1 MKFNKNMKISLRA
14 PRAKPV
20 ESLLETPKEAGQFA
34 VTTTNWAHRGIN
46 FEPGDLLRIS
56 FNQRY
61 VNHPGLMQVISCHH
75 TCPLDRHYL
84 GSQYLAPLGA
94 FKITKT
100 IPVGTQVR
108 LICKEYPIPVE
119 TVLTVMEHK
128 GDFITVK
135 YQKKLFKIND
145 SDIEGTPTNP
155 QARRGHTTVYADG
168 RPSGPRN
175 IFEVL
180 DDPYNSHSEYN
191 DYPEDCEQEENGD
204 Y

>member
-1 MKFNKNMKISLRA
+1 MKFNKNMKLGLRA

-34 VTTTNWAHRGIN
+34 ITSTRWSNRGIQ

-61 VNHPGLMQVISCHH
+61 VNHPGLTQVISCHH

-84 GSQYLAPLGA
+84 GSQYLAPRDAYKL
-94 FKITKT
+94 IKT
-100 IPVGTQVR
+100 IPEGTQIR
-108 LICKEYPIPVE
+108 LICKDYPIPVE
-119 TVLTVMEHK
+119 TVLTVIEHK
-128 GDFITVK
+128 NNFITVK
-135 YQKKLFKIND
+135 YQKKLYRIND
-145 SDIEGTPTNP
+145 GDIEGVPTNK
-155 QARRGHTTVYADG
+155 RETRGY
-168 RPSGPRN
+168 GPTQPPRSRG

-180 DDPYNSHSEYN
+180 DDVYEEHAGS
-191 DYPEDCEQEENGD
+191 DYPEEYELDEPED